1 MDNNNDKEIK
11 EPKVGAPIGNTN
23 SSKEKRIWGN
33 IIRKLAIQEDYRRL
47 HAMAEKLYEKAAE
60 GDLGAIKEV
69 GDRLDGKAV
78 ATQELTGPDG
88 SDLPSGI
95 GILFVKPDDSQVSE

>member
-1 MDNNNDKEIK
+1 MDKE
-11 EPKVGAPIGNTN
+11 EELERKVGGQPGNTN
-23 SSKEKRIWGN
+23 SSKNNRIWAN
-33 IIRKLAIQEDYRRL
+33 TIRKLAIQEDYKRI
-47 HAMAEKLYEKAAE
+47 HAIAEKLFEKAAE

-88 SDLPSGI
+88 SNLPSGI
-95 GILFVKPDDSQVSE
+95 GILFVKPDDSSVSE

>member
-1 MDNNNDKEIK
+1 MDKE
-11 EPKVGAPIGNTN
+11 EELERKVGGQPGNTN
-23 SSKEKRIWGN
+23 SSKNNRIWAN
-33 IIRKLAIQEDYRRL
+33 TIRKLAIQEDYKRI
-47 HAMAEKLYEKAAE
+47 HAIAEKLFEKAAE
-60 GDLGAIKEV
+60 GDLGAMKEV

-88 SDLPSGI
+88 SNLPSGI

>member
-1 MDNNNDKEIK
+1 MDNNDDKDIK

-23 SSKEKRIWGN
+23 SSKNNRIWGN
-33 IIRKLAIQEDYRRL
+33 IIRKLAVQEDYKRL
-47 HAMAEKLYEKAAE
+47 HAIAEKLYEKAAE
-60 GDLGAIKEV
+60 GDLGAAKEI
-69 GDRLDGKAV
+69 GDRLDGKSV